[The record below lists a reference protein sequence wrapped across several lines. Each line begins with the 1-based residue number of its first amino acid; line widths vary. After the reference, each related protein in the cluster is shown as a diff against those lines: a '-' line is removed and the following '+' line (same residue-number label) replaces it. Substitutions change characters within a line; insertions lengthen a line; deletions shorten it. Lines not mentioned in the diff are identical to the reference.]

1 MSGLP
6 PGWGN
11 CGQRAWRRRISLRA
25 ITAWGMSFQGRHYEK
40 LIIKLIVA
48 AKANHWGTYR
58 LDWYGIPLHR
68 VDCDLPFRHEIHI
81 E

>member
-1 MSGLP
+1 MT
-6 PGWGN
+6 
-11 CGQRAWRRRISLRA
+11 RRS
-25 ITAWGMSFQGRHYEK
+25 MKKK

-48 AKANHWGTYR
+48 APSDHWGTYK
-58 LDWYGIPLHR
+58 LTWCGIPLHR

>member
-1 MSGLP
+1 MT
-6 PGWGN
+6 
-11 CGQRAWRRRISLRA
+11 RRR
-25 ITAWGMSFQGRHYEK
+25 MKKK

-48 AKANHWGTYR
+48 APSDHWGACKLT
-58 LDWYGIPLHR
+58 WCGILLHR